1 MGVKYEPSNG
11 DDNSVNNDEE
21 DDDDNEQSTNSDPD
35 SKLSSRQKTQ
45 RNRTAFTQEQIAAL
59 EKGFHSKKKTYFFS
73 LLFLFIHQLEF
84 EHTHYP
90 DVYVRERLA
99 KHISLQENRIQV
111 KIIFFVNKFVIYLN
125 EKKQQVWFSNR
136 RAKWRREEK
145 ARNQRRTH
153 IACESSTGGTPGSSA
168 PIVST
173 VSTPPPTSI
182 PSLNHSTTTSASS
195 SSIAAPPPG
204 YIIESDVAPTS
215 IGCYFPPGTTDN
227 RQIMTTK
234 GFSPY
239 STASSHNYSCSS
251 SGYTYPLSTG
261 IY

>member
-59 EKGFHSKKKTYFFS
+59 EKGFHSHKKKESFFS
-73 LLFLFIHQLEF
+73 LLFIFIQLEF

-111 KIIFFVNKFVIYLN
+111 KILFFF
-125 EKKQQVWFSNR
+125 
-136 RAKWRREEK
+136 RE
-145 ARNQRRTH
+145 
-153 IACESSTGGTPGSSA
+153 
-168 PIVST
+168 
-173 VSTPPPTSI
+173 
-182 PSLNHSTTTSASS
+182 
-195 SSIAAPPPG
+195 
-204 YIIESDVAPTS
+204 
-215 IGCYFPPGTTDN
+215 
-227 RQIMTTK
+227 
-234 GFSPY
+234 
-239 STASSHNYSCSS
+239 
-251 SGYTYPLSTG
+251 
-261 IY
+261 